1 MFNNKSGK
9 IHINNQMLIFHRT
22 RISKWFMEEF
32 SDSVDTFN
40 RNDKQLYFNQ
50 IRGIITEINIGEI
63 WCSYTLNVGHENPR
77 LVNVCLK
84 RFQYETYKDK
94 FAVGEK
100 VMIRFFLTSRYK
112 HGRWHTN
119 ANVLEVLVA

>member
-1 MFNNKSGK
+1 
-9 IHINNQMLIFHRT
+9 MLIFHNYDQA
-22 RISKWFMEEF
+22 KGYMEQEY
-32 SDSVDTFN
+32 SLIDNFN

-50 IRGIITEINIGEI
+50 IRGTITEINIGDV

-77 LVNVCLK
+77 LVNLSLK
-84 RFQYETYKDK
+84 RSQYDNLRNKHSIGD
-94 FAVGEK
+94 K

-119 ANVLEVLVA
+119 ANILEILVT